1 MRCLFID
8 NDDYDDDD
16 NVFLTKEQSVITKIL
31 RSFKGEFMQTHY
43 NIIRYRIDL
52 YFYDYKLA
60 IKIDGNGHSDKS
72 INYELKKAKK

>member
-8 NDDYDDDD
+8 NDDYDDD
-16 NVFLTKEQSVITKIL
+16 NVFLTKEQSVITKIM
-31 RSFKGEFMQTHY
+31 SPFKGEFMQTHY